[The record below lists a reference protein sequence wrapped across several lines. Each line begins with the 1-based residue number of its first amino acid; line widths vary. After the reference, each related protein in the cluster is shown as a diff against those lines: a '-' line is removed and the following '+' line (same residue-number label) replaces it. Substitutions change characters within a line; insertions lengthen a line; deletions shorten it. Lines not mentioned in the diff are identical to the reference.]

1 MALPKLETPK
11 YSCILP
17 SSGKTVQYRPFL
29 VGEQKV
35 LLMAQE
41 SEDQNI
47 QIREMMR
54 LIDVCCDDTDAKKLV
69 TIDLE
74 YLFLQIRI
82 KSVGETST
90 VNLICKECNT
100 DNEVEV
106 DLEATKIVGAD
117 EAIDNTIELTDSIS
131 IDLQYPSYDM
141 MQHLDMAKE
150 DQSTEDMF
158 KLMASCIVSIK
169 DGDEIHSRD
178 DFNKK
183 DLMNFLDSMSITMFE
198 EIQDYFSTVPTI
210 QLDINYK
217 CTNCTSEQTEKVVGI
232 GNFFA

>member
-1 MALPKLETPK
+1 MMLPKLEAPK
-11 YSCILP
+11 YTCTLP
-17 SSGKTVQYRPFL
+17 SSGETIYYRPFL

-41 SEDQNI
+41 TEDQNI
-47 QIREMMR
+47 QVREMMR
-54 LIDVCCDDTDAKKLV
+54 LIDICCNDIDVKKLV

-82 KSVGETST
+82 KSVGESST
-90 VNLICKECNT
+90 VNLICKEC
-100 DNEVEV
+100 DKENEIEI
-106 DLEATKIVGAD
+106 DLEATKVVGAD

-131 IDLQYPSYDM
+131 MDLQYPSYDM

-158 KLMASCIVSIK
+158 KLMASCIISIK
-169 DGDEIHSRD
+169 DGDEIHTKD

-198 EIQDYFSTVPTI
+198 GVQDFFSTAPTI
-210 QLDINYK
+210 ELPVEYT
-217 CTNCTSEQTEKVVGI
+217 CTSCTSEQKENVAGI
-232 GNFFA
+232 GSFFI